1 MVRMFLTV
9 KQKILITLLDNGPL
23 QNNDIAKHVGI
34 TEQWCS
40 QTLSALHADS
50 MIEIELIPPRK
61 INKLT
66 NKGAKVAKHLKEISQ
81 KTEAKNH

>member
-1 MVRMFLTV
+1 MLLTV
-9 KQKILITLLDNGPL
+9 KQKILITLLDNGPS

-40 QTLSALHADS
+40 QILSALHKS
-50 MIEIELIPPRK
+50 GLIETELIPPRK

-66 NKGAKVAKHLKEISQ
+66 KKGVKIAKQLKEISQ
-81 KTEAKNH
+81 KTEAQMH